1 MELSQKIK
9 SHLETITSL
18 KQLEE
23 DIHKPIYE
31 GATIVHNR
39 NFYPNII
46 KKLKARIFNK
56 YLLSFVIETL
66 KGLGLLPSEFK
77 IKKINYKKII
87 QDNEK
92 SRNVII
98 LDMTIKEF
106 LSMEPYYKNVIE
118 NIIEK
123 EEYKKYEEYV
133 KKMFNMTIRNYTK
146 IFTFKNELDFPKTDF
161 NKEIIEKIEKNLKR
175 ADTLLKE
182 EQFNVK
188 DKKKKA

>member
-1 MELSQKIK
+1 MKEQ
-9 SHLETITSL
+9 
-18 KQLEE
+18 Q
-23 DIHKPIYE
+23 
-31 GATIVHNR
+31 
-39 NFYPNII
+39 FYPNII